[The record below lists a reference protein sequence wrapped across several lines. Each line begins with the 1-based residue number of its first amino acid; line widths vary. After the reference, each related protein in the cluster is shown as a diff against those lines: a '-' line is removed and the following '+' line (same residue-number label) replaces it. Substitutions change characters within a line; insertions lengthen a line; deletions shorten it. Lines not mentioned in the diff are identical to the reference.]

1 VINVGGLKVH
11 PEEVEAIVN
20 LHPNV
25 RMSRVKARKS
35 PITGAIVVADIV
47 LEDSANPSFAKTRD
61 EILATCRQMLAAH
74 KIPVTL
80 REVAFLEINAAGKL
94 LRANA

>member
-1 VINVGGLKVH
+1 
-11 PEEVEAIVN
+11 
-20 LHPNV
+20 
-25 RMSRVKARKS
+25 
-35 PITGAIVVADIV
+35 V